1 MTQQSTYQPT
11 FMAVHAHPDDEV
23 MSTGGTFAL
32 LAARGVRTVLVTS
45 NLGEEGEIVDP
56 DLSEEQKKELF
67 PHLAETRVKELAASV
82 KALNISEHRLLGY
95 RDSGMAGTPS
105 NNHPDAFYRA
115 VFDEAVKRLVSIIRE
130 LQPQVIV
137 TYDPFGSY
145 GHPDHVQAHR
155 ITLVAFE
162 AAGDARCYRDLPFPA
177 WQPTR
182 LYYAVVPRSAMTRMM
197 EEGKASGEP
206 GPWDNPAMNTELMGI
221 ADELISTRIDV
232 RPYIE
237 NKLQALRAHKTQIHP
252 AMFERAATPEQLE
265 QFLGYEHYVLA
276 HQALMPHPGEMET
289 NLFPGLV

>member
-1 MTQQSTYQPT
+1 MG
-11 FMAVHAHPDDEV
+11 
-23 MSTGGTFAL
+23 TGGTFAL

-67 PHLAETRVKELAASV
+67 PRLAETRVKELAASV
-82 KALNISEHRLLGY
+82 KALNISEHRMLGY

-130 LQPQVIV
+130 LQPQVIA
-137 TYDPFGSY
+137 TYDPFGAY

-162 AAGDARCYRDLPFPA
+162 AAGDERCYSDLPFPA
-177 WQPTR
+177 WQATR
-182 LYYAVVPRSAMTRMM
+182 LYYIATPRSAMARMM
-197 EEGKASGEP
+197 AEGKASGAP
-206 GPWDNPAMNTELMGI
+206 GPWDNPAMNTDRMGT
-221 ADELISTRIDV
+221 ADEMISTRIDV

-237 NKLQALRAHKTQIHP
+237 NKLQALRAHKTQINP
-252 AMFERAATPEQLE
+252 AMFDTMMSPEQRE
-265 QFLGYEHYVLA
+265 QFLGYEYYVLA
-276 HQALMPHPGEMET
+276 HQAIMPHSGELET
-289 NLFPGLV
+289 DLFPGLA

>member
-1 MTQQSTYQPT
+1 MTQSTNQPT

-67 PHLAETRVKELAASV
+67 PRLAEARTKELAAAV
-82 KALNISEHRLLGY
+82 RALNISEHRMLGY

-115 VFDEAVKRLVSIIRE
+115 LFDEAVKRLVSFIRE
-130 LQPQVIV
+130 FQPQVIT
-137 TYDPFGSY
+137 TYDPFGGY

-155 ITLVAFE
+155 VTLVAFE
-162 AAGDARCYRDLPFPA
+162 AAGDERLYSDLPFPA

-182 LYYAVVPRSAMTRMM
+182 LYYSVTPRSSMRRAM
-197 EEGKASGEP
+197 EEGKASGAP
-206 GPWDNPAMNTELMGI
+206 GPWDNPAMNTDLMGI

-237 NKLQALRAHKTQIHP
+237 NKLQAIRAHKTQINP
-252 AMFERAATPEQLE
+252 TLFEKTMSPEQRE
-265 QFLGYEHYVLA
+265 QFFGYEYYVLA
-276 HQALMPHPGEMET
+276 HQALLPHPGELET
-289 NLFPGLV
+289 DLFPGLV

>member
-1 MTQQSTYQPT
+1 
-11 FMAVHAHPDDEV
+11 MAVHAHPDDEV
-23 MSTGGTFAL
+23 MGTGGTFAL

-67 PHLAETRVKELAASV
+67 PRLAETRVKELAASV
-82 KALNISEHRLLGY
+82 KALNISEHRMLGY

-130 LQPQVIV
+130 LQPQVIA
-137 TYDPFGSY
+137 TYDPFGAY

-155 ITLVAFE
+155 VTLVAFE
-162 AAGDARCYRDLPFPA
+162 AASDARCYSDLPFPA

-182 LYYAVVPRSAMTRMM
+182 LYYIATPRSAMTRMM
-197 EEGKASGEP
+197 AEGKASGAP
-206 GPWDNPAMNTELMGI
+206 GPWDNPAMNTDLMGTP
-221 ADELISTRIDV
+221 DEMISTRIDV

-237 NKLQALRAHKTQIHP
+237 NKLQALRAHKTQINP
-252 AMFERAATPEQLE
+252 AMFDTMMSPQQRD
-265 QFLGYEHYVLA
+265 QFLGYEYYVLA
-276 HQALMPHPGEMET
+276 HQAIMPHPGELESE
-289 NLFPGLV
+289 LFPGLV